1 MKAIRIERF
10 GGLEVLELQDLPIP
24 EPRAGEILVRNRATS
39 VNPVDYKIRAGKYPA
54 VTADMLPYVL
64 GRDCA
69 GFVETVGPGVKAFSP
84 GEAVFGMP
92 GIERGGYAEYV
103 ILRESE
109 AARMPRNLSFS
120 AGGAVPS
127 AGLTAWQGLFRHG
140 GLKAGQ
146 RVLIHGGSGG
156 VGHFAMQFAKAK
168 GAYVVTT
175 VSSAHVAF
183 AQRLS
188 AEQVIDYKKQRFE
201 EVAKDIDVVFD
212 LVAGETQERSW
223 AVLKKGGVLVSTL
236 AQPSPAQ
243 AAAHQARGLRYTA
256 QESGADLAEIAALI
270 DAGKVKPAVA
280 KTFPLREAAAA
291 QRLLEQGHAEG
302 KIVLTIA

>member
-10 GGLEVLELQDLPIP
+10 GGVEVLELQDLPRP
-24 EPRAGEILVRNRATS
+24 APRAGEILVKNRATS

-69 GFVETVGPGVKAFSP
+69 GVIETVGPGATAFSP

-92 GIERGGYAEYV
+92 GIARGGYAEYV

-109 AARMPRNLSFS
+109 AAAMPRNLSFD
-120 AGGAVPS
+120 AAGAVPL

-140 GLKAGQ
+140 GLKSGQ
-146 RVLIHGGSGG
+146 SVLIHGGSGG
-156 VGHFAMQFAKAK
+156 VGHFAIQFAKAK
-168 GAYVVTT
+168 GAHVITT
-175 VSSAHVAF
+175 VSADHVAF
-183 AQRLS
+183 AQRLG

-201 EVAKDIDVVFD
+201 DAVKDVDVVFD
-212 LVAGETQERSW
+212 LVGGETQDRSW
-223 AVLKKGGVLVSTL
+223 GVLKKGGVLVSTL
-236 AQPSPAQ
+236 AQPSQAQ

-256 QESGADLAEIAALI
+256 QESGADLAEIATLI
-270 DAGKVKPAVA
+270 EAGQVKPAVA
-280 KTFPLREAAAA
+280 RTFALREAAAA
-291 QRLLEQGHAEG
+291 QRLLEQGHIEG
-302 KIVLTIA
+302 KIVLAID